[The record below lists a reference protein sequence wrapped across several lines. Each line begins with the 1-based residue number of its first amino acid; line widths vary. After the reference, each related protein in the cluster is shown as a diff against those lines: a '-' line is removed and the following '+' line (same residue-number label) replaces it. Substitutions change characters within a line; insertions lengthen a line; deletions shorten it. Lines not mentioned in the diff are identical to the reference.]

1 MKFRYSIFILFPCH
15 HFIIFPTLIN
25 NYNLLQS
32 SLFEWSEA
40 TQGLILS
47 SFYYG
52 YVLTHIPGGMMAERF
67 GGKWVLGLGLLST
80 AFCTTI
86 TPIAVKSGGATAL
99 FILRVVEGLG
109 EVMILI
115 LPLYYI
121 IIYDLIHFIIVFDF
135 QIHN

>member
-1 MKFRYSIFILFPCH
+1 MNYKTNYSSFT
-15 HFIIFPTLIN
+15 TLIN
-25 NYNLLQS
+25 HYKSLQS

-52 YVLTHIPGGMMAERF
+52 YVLTHIPGGIMAERF

-80 AFCTTI
+80 AVCTII

-109 EVMILI
+109 EVIT
-115 LPLYYI
+115 
-121 IIYDLIHFIIVFDF
+121 
-135 QIHN
+135 